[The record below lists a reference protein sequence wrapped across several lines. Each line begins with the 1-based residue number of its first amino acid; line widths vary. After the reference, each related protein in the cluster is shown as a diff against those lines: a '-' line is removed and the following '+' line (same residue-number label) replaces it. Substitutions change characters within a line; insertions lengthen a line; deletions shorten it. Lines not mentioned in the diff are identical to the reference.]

1 MAETFT
7 SPIEKLSYALGLSMA
22 SNIIGAGIK
31 EVDSEKVL
39 EALNDALN
47 GAELKL
53 GAEEANATIQ
63 SFLNE
68 KHAEAASESLVEGE
82 SFLAEN
88 ATKEGVIVM
97 DCGIQ
102 YITLQEGNGAK
113 PTLEQQ
119 VKCHYHGTL
128 LDGSVFDSS
137 VERNDPA
144 TFPLNAVIQ
153 GWQIALQEMQVG
165 EKRRLFIPSNLAY
178 GEQGAGGAIGPN
190 QTLIFEVE
198 LLDIVSE

>member
-1 MAETFT
+1 MADTFT
-7 SPIEKLSYALGLSMA
+7 SSLEKLSYALGLSMA

-31 EVDSEKVL
+31 EVDSNKVL

-63 SFLNE
+63 AFLNE
-68 KHAEAASESLVEGE
+68 KHAEAAQTALVEGE
-82 SFLAEN
+82 AFLKEN
-88 ATKEGVIVM
+88 ATKEGVEIM
-97 DCGIQ
+97 DSGIQ
-102 YITLQEGNGAK
+102 YIVLNKGEGAK
-113 PTLEQQ
+113 PTLESQ

-128 LDGSVFDSS
+128 IDGSVFDSS

-144 TFPLNAVIQ
+144 TFPLNGVIQ

-165 EKRRLFIPSNLAY
+165 EKRRLFIPSSLAY

-198 LLDIVSE
+198 LLEIL

>member
-1 MAETFT
+1 MADTFT
-7 SPIEKLSYALGLSMA
+7 SSLEKLSYALGLSMA

-31 EVDSEKVL
+31 EVDSNKVL

-53 GAEEANATIQ
+53 EAEEANAIIQ
-63 SFLNE
+63 EFLNE
-68 KHAEAASESLVEGE
+68 KHAEAATVALAEGKA
-82 SFLAEN
+82 FMDEN
-88 ATKEGVIVM
+88 ATKEGVEVM
-97 DCGIQ
+97 ESGIQ
-102 YITLQEGNGAK
+102 YIVLNEGEGAK
-113 PTLEQQ
+113 PTLESQ

-128 LDGSVFDSS
+128 IDGSVFDSS

-144 TFPLNAVIQ
+144 TFPLNGVIQ

-165 EKRRLFIPSNLAY
+165 EKRRLFIPSTLAY

-198 LLDIVSE
+198 LLEIV